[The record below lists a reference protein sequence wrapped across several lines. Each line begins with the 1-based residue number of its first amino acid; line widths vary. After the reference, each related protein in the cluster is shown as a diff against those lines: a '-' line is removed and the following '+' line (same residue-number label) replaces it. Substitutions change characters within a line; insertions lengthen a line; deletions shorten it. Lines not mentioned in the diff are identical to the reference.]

1 MLGIMVE
8 NSEVVFKKIVVKLEF
23 KLDKVKLTVTVT
35 VGNLTGVSV
44 VLVSEESSVNRVVV
58 ASTVLV
64 AASVDIRVVEETSEL
79 LALKKIVVELEFN

>member
-1 MLGIMVE
+1 MVE

-44 VLVSEESSVNRVVV
+44 VLVSEESSVNPVVV

>member
-79 LALKKIVVELEFN
+79 LALKKIVVELEFK

>member
-23 KLDKVKLTVTVT
+23 KLDKVKLTVTV
-35 VGNLTGVSV
+35 GNLTGVSV
-44 VLVSEESSVNRVVV
+44 VLVSEESSVNPVVV